1 MIEFRYLHGAVY
13 IFENAKAQRVK
24 VGMTINNVV
33 DRLSDVNDM
42 WLERK
47 SLARFVEDA

>member
-24 VGMTINNVV
+24 VGMTINMLSIGLVMLMTCGW
-33 DRLSDVNDM
+33 DRRL
-42 WLERK
+42 R
-47 SLARFVEDA
+47 ARFVEDA